1 MVSVEGRAAHAG
13 ELMMREAVLARRE
26 REGRVDKSP
35 KPKKS
40 LRSYQTR
47 TAIILL
53 NIKLFSVQITKVNWG
68 ARKSTS
74 IRIRNPPPSLFS
86 AQHPSNRATRAI
98 GALRYHGEHTIN

>member
-1 MVSVEGRAAHAG
+1 
-13 ELMMREAVLARRE
+13 MMREAVLARRE

-40 LRSYQTR
+40 LRSYQTS
-47 TAIILL
+47 TAIVLL
-53 NIKLFSVQITKVNWG
+53 NIKLFSVQISKVNWG
-68 ARKSTS
+68 GKSTS

-86 AQHPSNRATRAI
+86 AQHPSNRATRAN

>member
-1 MVSVEGRAAHAG
+1 
-13 ELMMREAVLARRE
+13 MREAVLARRE

-40 LRSYQTR
+40 LRSYQTS
-47 TAIILL
+47 TAIVLL
-53 NIKLFSVQITKVNWG
+53 NIKLFSVQITKINWG

-74 IRIRNPPPSLFS
+74 TSVRIRNPPPSLFS